1 QRSRHLGKIPAPVSV
16 EKSIH
21 LGAASPLQEHSPAL
35 SDRNEIT
42 EVRPPHSKRNRVE
55 EKRDPTTQH
64 SISNEPGELFI
75 NPGIE
80 VELKGSNYLQPGEQ
94 SRPKRS
100 NRNKKMDGQP
110 GQVISSSAAPPLSH
124 SRMSENSKLTNST
137 PDDAPPVDE
146 PVDRLV
152 SQWLKSLL
160 PEVSGGW
167 WDVYPKDNGF
177 AVKFRWRDRGRQTLS
192 FPRISKRELQDL
204 RKCSSDESR
213 KIMRERISIS
223 LHRLSLDPDK
233 HDKSLLVARKLGFE
247 L

>member
-1 QRSRHLGKIPAPVSV
+1 M
-16 EKSIH
+16 
-21 LGAASPLQEHSPAL
+21 
-35 SDRNEIT
+35 
-42 EVRPPHSKRNRVE
+42 PPSHYKRNPVE
-55 EKRDPTTQH
+55 GKGRPTTQH
-64 SISNEPGELFI
+64 MISNEPGELLL

-80 VELKGSNYLQPGEQ
+80 VELKGSNYRQPGEQ

-100 NRNKKMDGQP
+100 NRSKKMDGQS
-110 GQVISSSAAPPLSH
+110 GQVISSPPAPPIS
-124 SRMSENSKLTNST
+124 STRISENSKLTYST
-137 PDDAPPVDE
+137 SDGAPPVDE

-167 WDVYPKDNGF
+167 WDVYPKNNGF

-213 KIMRERISIS
+213 KIMRERISVS

-233 HDKSLLVARKLGFE
+233 HDKSLFVARKLGFE